1 MNTRKE
7 PGPAW
12 RIGRPVLWGVAVG
25 GVVTVLLLLLMAV
38 GMTARDLPQA
48 AVAPLA
54 TVAAAIGAFV
64 GGLTAA
70 RIARQQG
77 WLLGALC
84 GVLLYALIW
93 LTGLTHIG
101 DMQATGVLIKW
112 AILIA
117 CGAVGGIMGVNLKRR
132 PHG

>member
-7 PGPAW
+7 PGAVW

-25 GVVTVLLLLLMAV
+25 GIVTTLLLVLMAV
-38 GMTARDLPQA
+38 VMTVRDIPQGI
-48 AVAPLA
+48 VTPLA
-54 TVAAAIGAFV
+54 TAAAAIGGFV

-70 RIARQQG
+70 RIAKRQG
-77 WLLGALC
+77 LLIGALC
-84 GVLLYALIW
+84 GALLYALIW
-93 LTGLTHIG
+93 VTGMGHAGEL
-101 DMQATGVLIKW
+101 QAVSVLIKW

-117 CGAVGGIMGVNLKRR
+117 CGAVGGIVGVNMRRR

>member
-7 PGPAW
+7 PGLGW

-25 GVVTVLLLLLMAV
+25 GIVTTLLLILMAV
-38 GMTARDLPQA
+38 GMALKDIPQGI
-48 AVAPLA
+48 VTPLA
-54 TVAAAIGAFV
+54 TAAAAIGSFI

-70 RIARQQG
+70 RIAKRQG
-77 WLLGALC
+77 LLIGALC
-84 GVLLYALIW
+84 GALLYALIW
-93 LTGLTHIG
+93 LTGVGHVG
-101 DMQATGVLIKW
+101 DMQASSIFIKW

-117 CGAVGGIMGVNLKRR
+117 CGAVGGIVGVNLRRR